1 MIDALFKDRMDLFWN
16 RFGRRVARTG
26 LTANH
31 VTVIGLLLCT
41 LNVLVFL
48 WHRNLAVFGI
58 ALGLIELLDN
68 LDGAVARVTGQ
79 STRFG
84 SYLDATTDRYKELFI
99 FLALGHVTG
108 YWVVCIL
115 ATTGSLMVSYS
126 HARAAMELTG
136 LEATGE
142 DAKPGVGGASQERCE
157 AGEAED
163 RGWPDLFER
172 FERILT
178 LSVGLAVSPLVPSPL
193 FLGRDLV
200 FLVLLA
206 LAVMTHLTVVQRFRR
221 ARTLLAAADASA
233 ARPRSNL
240 EGSG

>member
-16 RFGRRVARTG
+16 RFGRWVAHTG

-41 LNVLVFL
+41 TNVLVFL
-48 WHRNLAVFGI
+48 WHQDLAAFGI

-68 LDGAVARVTGQ
+68 LDGAVARVTGD

-84 SYLDATTDRYKELFI
+84 SYLDATIDRYKELLI

-108 YWVVCIL
+108 YWVVCVL
-115 ATTGSLMVSYS
+115 AVTGSLMVSYS

-136 LEATGE
+136 SGA
-142 DAKPGVGGASQERCE
+142 AKEPGVGGAASQERRGAKE
-157 AGEAED
+157 

-178 LSVGLAVSPLVPSPL
+178 LSIGLALSPLVSSPL
-193 FLGRDLV
+193 LLGRDLV
-200 FLVLLA
+200 FFVMCA
-206 LAVMTHLTVVQRFRR
+206 LAVMTHLTVAQRFLR
-221 ARTLLAAADASA
+221 ARTLLTAADASA
-233 ARPRSNL
+233 PQRRSNL
-240 EGSG
+240 ERSG

>member
-1 MIDALFKDRMDLFWN
+1 MIDALYKDRMDLFWN
-16 RFGRRVARTG
+16 RFGRRLARTG

-31 VTVIGLLLCT
+31 VTAIGLLLCT

-48 WHRNLAVFGI
+48 WHRNLAVFGV

-68 LDGAVARVTGQ
+68 LDGAVARVTGE

-84 SYLDATTDRYKELFI
+84 SYLDATTDRYKELLI
-99 FLALGHVTG
+99 FLALGYVTG
-108 YWVVCIL
+108 YWVVCVL
-115 ATTGSLMVSYS
+115 AVTGSLMVSYS

-136 LEATGE
+136 SEADGKGAE
-142 DAKPGVGGASQERCE
+142 HGAGGTSEERGRPE
-157 AGEAED
+157 E

-178 LSVGLAVSPLVPSPL
+178 LSLGLALSPLVSSPL
-193 FLGRDLV
+193 FLGRDLI
-200 FLVLLA
+200 FFVLCGLA
-206 LAVMTHLTVVQRFRR
+206 LMTHLTVLQRFRR
-221 ARTLLAAADASA
+221 ARTLLVAADASA
-233 ARPRSNL
+233 PQRRSNL

>member
-1 MIDALFKDRMDLFWN
+1 MIDELYKDRMDLFWN

-41 LNVLVFL
+41 SNVLVFL

-68 LDGAVARVTGQ
+68 LDGAVARVTGH

-84 SYLDATTDRYKELFI
+84 SYLDATTDRYKELLI
-99 FLALGHVTG
+99 FLALGYVTG
-108 YWVVCIL
+108 YWVVCVL
-115 ATTGSLMVSYS
+115 AVTGSLMVSYS
-126 HARAAMELTG
+126 HARAAMELVDSG
-136 LEATGE
+136 AAGE
-142 DAKPGVGGASQERCE
+142 RGVGGVGEES
-157 AGEAED
+157 GEAKE

-178 LSVGLAVSPLVPSPL
+178 LSVGLALSPLVSSPL

-200 FLVLLA
+200 FFVLCA
-206 LAVMTHLTVVQRFRR
+206 LAAMTHLTVAQRFLR

-233 ARPRSNL
+233 PQRRSNF
-240 EGSG
+240 EGPG